1 MHKMI
6 GKITYSLGTH
16 VSAVACGTTQVRRF
30 LHGAYVKI
38 QPSVQEAL
46 MEGRPVVA
54 LESTIITH
62 GMAYPQNLSMA
73 RKVEETVTT
82 NGAVPATVG
91 ILKGQIHVG
100 LTDEE
105 LEFLASSKNV
115 VKVSRRDL
123 PFVLS
128 QGLSGGTTVSG
139 TMIAA
144 HKAGIP
150 VFVTG
155 GIGGVHRGGE
165 NTEEEENLATKE
177 TWALV
182 CVRAL
187 DVSADLTELGR
198 TPVAVVSAG
207 VKSIL
212 DIGRTLEYLETQGVC
227 VAAFGES
234 REFPA
239 FFSRQSGFQ
248 APYHVRDE
256 EEAAELIASALELGL
271 SSGVL
276 IAVPCPQE
284 RAAPGQVIEGAIQ
297 QALSEARSKGITG
310 KELTPFML
318 QKINELT
325 GGKSLDSN
333 LALIQNNAR
342 VGSCIAVAL
351 SKLQKARRKG
361 SLPWREDANPPQP
374 VVIGGINVDFI
385 AKAQNPVIL
394 DGGQTNSGRVRQT
407 FGGVGRNLADCLSR
421 LGRTPLFLSAVGK
434 DEHSESILHYCHH
447 MVHCTVTAPQ
457 KQGSD
462 DITEEK
468 VFSTLA
474 DIRATFHQDM
484 SAVLQLEGKSTA
496 TYCAVI
502 TSAGELRIALGDMDI
517 HHQITEQYVSQFK
530 DNLCQAPL
538 VCIDGNVPLSTIQY
552 VCQLARQHQLA
563 VCYEPTDENKASK
576 PFLSDSW
583 KALTY
588 ISPNL
593 QELRAI
599 NRTLGNPLPA
609 ELPSRLEDVV
619 QSAMALARPLLAH
632 LCCVVVTLGAHGV
645 LLCGRSLGG
654 SISLHPGAHRL
665 TAAAGLCAT
674 HYPAIHVSKEEIV
687 NVSGAGD
694 SLMAGILAGMLAQH
708 DTDTC
713 VRMGLLAASFS
724 LRSYA
729 PISPEISTSS
739 VSQEQVKSRSW
750 PEVKELGRVLSLEL
764 KSWLLTRGLRLWAHA
779 TFWEVKCQWRAFGD
793 NLYCTLHAHVC
804 LLLFPFFFFFFFSGG
819 LQQPQL
825 DSSVCCLLRVYLT
838 FPSKGNTH
846 LFWSCVNPQRRK
858 QQPRDLL
865 LCKEYLVSGLS
876 GLQSF

>member
-6 GKITYSLGTH
+6 TKITYSLGRH
-16 VSAVACGTTQVRRF
+16 VSTVACGTAQVRRF
-30 LHGAYVKI
+30 LHGAYFRI
-38 QPSVQEAL
+38 QPSIQEAL
-46 MEGRPVVA
+46 MEERPVVA

-73 RKVEETVTT
+73 REVEEIVRT

-91 ILKGQIHVG
+91 ILRGQIHVG

-165 NTEEEENLATKE
+165 NS
-177 TWALV
+177 
-182 CVRAL
+182 L

-256 EEAAELIASALELGL
+256 EEAAELIASTLGLGL

-284 RAAPGQVIEGAIQ
+284 RAASGQVIEEAIQ
-297 QALSEARSKGITG
+297 QALGEARSKGITG

-351 SKLQKARRKG
+351 SELQRARRKG
-361 SLPWREDANPPQP
+361 SLPRREDTIPPQP

-394 DGGQTNSGRVRQT
+394 GGGQTNAGRVRQT

-421 LGRTPLFLSAVGK
+421 LGLTPLFLSAIGK

-447 MVHCTVTAPQ
+447 MV
-457 KQGSD
+457 
-462 DITEEK
+462 
-468 VFSTLA
+468 
-474 DIRATFHQDM
+474 
-484 SAVLQLEGKSTA
+484 
-496 TYCAVI
+496 
-502 TSAGELRIALGDMDI
+502 
-517 HHQITEQYVSQFK
+517 SQFK
-530 DNLCQAPL
+530 ENLCQAPL

-552 VCQLARQHQLA
+552 VCQLAREHQLA

-619 QSAMALARPLLAH
+619 QTAMALARPLLAH
-632 LCCVVVTLGAHGV
+632 LCCVVVTLGTHGV
-645 LLCGRSLGG
+645 LLCGKSLGG
-654 SISLHPGAHRL
+654 SISLRPGAHKQ
-665 TAAAGLCAT
+665 TAAASLCAT
-674 HYPAIHVSKEEIV
+674 HYPAIHIGREEIV

-694 SLMAGILAGMLAQH
+694 SLMAGILAGMLAKH

-713 VRMGLLAASFS
+713 VQMGLLAASLS
-724 LRSYA
+724 LRSYE
-729 PISPEISTSS
+729 PVSPEISTCS
-739 VSQEQVKSRSW
+739 VSQEQVKRRSW
-750 PEVKELGRVLSLEL
+750 PEVKSYAGPSVAERGATGQQWASGRRPLCGSHRDACRL
-764 KSWLLTRGLRLWAHA
+764 KAA
-779 TFWEVKCQWRAFGD
+779 EP
-793 NLYCTLHAHVC
+793 
-804 LLLFPFFFFFFFSGG
+804 FP
-819 LQQPQL
+819 
-825 DSSVCCLLRVYLT
+825 
-838 FPSKGNTH
+838 H
-846 LFWSCVNPQRRK
+846 QR
-858 QQPRDLL
+858 
-865 LCKEYLVSGLS
+865 
-876 GLQSF
+876 